1 MDTATRR
8 DINASAKDIRC
19 DVTKIHQVKQT
30 ERPFLAVDE
39 HIDIAVLPSLITG
52 NRAKEIKMPRA
63 SLFQLRPMLPQY
75 PNDFVSPHVALCGR
89 SPGYRRMDRLAQ

>member
-1 MDTATRR
+1 
-8 DINASAKDIRC
+8 
-19 DVTKIHQVKQT
+19 
-30 ERPFLAVDE
+30 
-39 HIDIAVLPSLITG
+39 
-52 NRAKEIKMPRA
+52 MPRA